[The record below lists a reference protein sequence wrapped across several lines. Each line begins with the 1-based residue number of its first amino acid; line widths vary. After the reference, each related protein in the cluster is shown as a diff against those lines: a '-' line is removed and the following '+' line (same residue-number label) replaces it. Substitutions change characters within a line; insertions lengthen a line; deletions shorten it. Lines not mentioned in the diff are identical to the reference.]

1 MNRRCFAVGAA
12 LLVLAMLGSAAAV
25 RAECLP
31 LKGEETPVFTGESFK
46 QYGIW
51 AGEGTSTVLGAY
63 TVEYLVHGQG
73 NGSFIALGTIEA
85 ANGDLLFTIAE
96 GELVAEGE
104 WEGTTI
110 IVGGT
115 GRFEGATGGA
125 EFTTTFVE
133 PGVVHTTFDG
143 EICLP

>member
-1 MNRRCFAVGAA
+1 MKRRFALGTA
-12 LLVLAMLGSAAAV
+12 LLILAMLGFATPV
-25 RAECLP
+25 RAECVP
-31 LKGEETPVFTGESFK
+31 FKGQETPIFTGESFK

-51 AGEGTSTVLGAY
+51 VGEGNSTVLGAY

-85 ANGDLLFTIAE
+85 ANGDLLYTIAE
-96 GELVAEGE
+96 GELVAEGQ
-104 WEGTTI
+104 WEGTTV

-115 GRFEGATGGA
+115 GRLEGATGSAG
-125 EFTTTFVE
+125 FTTTFVE